1 MYLTKG
7 GNNRMVE
14 DTVTSISDPL
24 GDYWARFVDYVPQLI
39 SALVVLVLGL
49 VVATIIANLVKR
61 LLEYLENEQH
71 VTNFLKK
78 WNLNI
83 KVAYFVG
90 RFTWWLVFLVFLSAA
105 VQILDIAVL
114 TDSINAL
121 VAFLPSL
128 FAAAVV
134 IALTVVAARVVRE
147 LVVGTLDSVNFGASH
162 GVGTT
167 TYVALM
173 VFGLT
178 LAAAQLGVDTTLL
191 TANITI
197 IIAGIVLALAL
208 AFGLGGKDVAAKMLK
223 NVYDNSNKKK

>member
-1 MYLTKG
+1 MID
-7 GNNRMVE
+7 E
-14 DTVTSISDPL
+14 TVTSISDPL
-24 GDYWARFVDYVPQLI
+24 SNYWDRFVEYVPQLV

-49 VVATIIANLVKR
+49 IVATVIANLVKR
-61 LLEYLENEQH
+61 LLEYLENERR
-71 VTNFLKK
+71 VTDFLKK
-78 WNLNI
+78 WNLKI

-134 IALTVVAARVVRE
+134 VALTVVAARVVRE
-147 LVVGTLDSVNFGASH
+147 LVVGTLDSLNFGTSH
-162 GVGTT
+162 GVGTAS
-167 TYVALM
+167 YVALM

-178 LAAAQLGVDTTLL
+178 LAVAQLGVDTTLL

-197 IIAGIVLALAL
+197 IIAGVVLALAL
-208 AFGLGGKDVAAKMLK
+208 AFGLGGKDVAAKMLDKAYK
-223 NVYDNSNKKK
+223 NSTSSKK